1 MLLPKEK
8 RTKKKKKKRPTR
20 RSPCAL
26 ALLHI
31 GIFYNLEKMHPYPV
45 LSLFWEE
52 NILVSLRRKHLSPT
66 IYFPSSPSNQTHS
79 KKVFLPIFF
88 LKFSIH
94 PISPQKN
101 HTLKV
106 WEKEDK
112 GLKRMREEREER
124 LRISNGSI
132 WHLGTQLCV

>member
-8 RTKKKKKKRPTR
+8 RTKKGQPDE
-20 RSPCAL
+20 AHVH
-26 ALLHI
+26 LHI

>member
-8 RTKKKKKKRPTR
+8 RTKKKKGQPDE
-20 RSPCAL
+20 AHVH
-26 ALLHI
+26 LHI

-52 NILVSLRRKHLSPT
+52 NILVGLRRKHLSPT

-79 KKVFLPIFF
+79 KKVFFPIFF